1 MRHCTYTCD
10 GMSPRGAVTWQ
21 PMSRWG
27 QYTSRSSM
35 MAAMGRSRCILPYNS
50 ALRSVGHVRL
60 FFSHSCM
67 HLRGC
72 HHQWRF
78 SATNHQSINNNKKQ
92 EINTYSAQKLWPHG
106 ARMGFRN
113 TSWHT
118 AQYRCRDIASL
129 RTNCRCINQ
138 CVKFEILVIL
148 QRITKTFQKSI
159 NIT

>member
-1 MRHCTYTCD
+1 MAAHVAV
-10 GMSPRGAVTWQ
+10 GAVHVEVVDDGGNGQVSVHLAVQQRAPVRGTRATVFQ
-21 PMSRWG
+21 PLLYAPARLS
-27 QYTSRSSM
+27 SSM
-35 MAAMGRSRCILPYNS
+35 AILSNKS
-50 ALRSVGHVRL
+50 
-60 FFSHSCM
+60 
-67 HLRGC
+67 
-72 HHQWRF
+72 
-78 SATNHQSINNNKKQ
+78 SINNNNKKQ